1 LQAFDNIFMNSYKY
15 GGTDITVNAVTDDG
29 SLVIEI
35 SDCGPRASAEELP
48 LLKEKYK
55 RGSNSFGKDGAGLG
69 LFLTNYY
76 IENMNGKLELFDA
89 SPGFG
94 VRIYLRIAE

>member
-1 LQAFDNIFMNSYKY
+1 M
-15 GGTDITVNAVTDDG
+15 TDEG

-35 SDCGPRASAEELP
+35 FDCGSGASPEELP

-55 RGSNSFGKDGAGLG
+55 RGSNSSGKDGAGLG